1 MSFEV
6 LRIFSINK
14 NNLGGY
20 EKVTIVSILFLPLF
34 SVFAQEQPFYY
45 YHGRKI
51 ALKASTSEVYVK
63 YREGVSANR
72 KLDALKGIR
81 QLTLAK
87 DQSPLLRALRYELAA
102 SERSEDGMKRIL
114 ATLRARPDIEAAFPA
129 YITEFGDTV
138 YVTNEVI
145 YMPKV

>member
-114 ATLRARPDIEAAFPA
+114 ATLRARPDIEAAFPCLHHRVWR
-129 YITEFGDTV
+129 YRLCDQ
-138 YVTNEVI
+138 
-145 YMPKV
+145 

>member
-1 MSFEV
+1 MRKSNPF
-6 LRIFSINK
+6 IN
-14 NNLGGY
+14 
-20 EKVTIVSILFLPLF
+20 
-34 SVFAQEQPFYY
+34 

-63 YREGVSANR
+63 YREGVFANR

-87 DQSPLLRALRYELAA
+87 DQSPLLRALRYELIP

-114 ATLRARPDIEAAFPA
+114 ATLRARPDIEAAIPS
-129 YITEFGDTV
+129 
-138 YVTNEVI
+138 
-145 YMPKV
+145 M

>member
-1 MSFEV
+1 MNAPRIAVSFEV

-63 YREGVSANR
+63 FREGVSASR
-72 KLDALKGIR
+72 KLDALKGMR

-87 DQSPLLRALRYELAA
+87 D
-102 SERSEDGMKRIL
+102 
-114 ATLRARPDIEAAFPA
+114 
-129 YITEFGDTV
+129 
-138 YVTNEVI
+138 
-145 YMPKV
+145 